1 MRTAL
6 FSNQFR
12 LADHSRNT
20 WCTGTE
26 YTFCSRGTGQQLLS
40 RKWDFHKLQ
49 IVRLHGKSVSNAIP
63 ESPTTRKYVCTTAE
77 RMTMTTTTTAI
88 MSLAASLWFHHPW
101 SCCPSETNGTMLCS
115 SETSPLQPLF
125 GVRHQTTRSP
135 PSIQKAV
142 FNGDPSGLPML
153 QRRPKKQSTRRMATS
168 TSQQHTM
175 PTYIHTVRDD
185 DSTCAQ
191 VRTDRD
197 VVWCAYDTG
206 RWDLYSASRK
216 TRISRAQTFQ
226 PYTSTGSTGTSSG
239 RGRFAHRGMMNFCVD
254 REKRSQPRSPNLYFL
269 PHEHFSEIL
278 WFSLNSPI
286 QRGIYSLK
294 MATDWMLLKKSQPH
308 EGNCF
313 NYYVIRHGPPRW
325 CDHQCFC
332 RYYQTRFLAKKL
344 QISLLM
350 RYSPNRW
357 SSFTVTT
364 ELYSRS
370 RSAVI
375 SNMIHLHRAFCRWF
389 FIFSCSSWSSRSPHF
404 PVTLRTRW

>member
-175 PTYIHTVRDD
+175 PTYIHTVHAMTTVPVHRWEPIVMLYGVPTTQVDEISTVPRGKPGSLALRRSNHTRLREALAPAPAVV
-185 DSTCAQ
+185 DS
-191 VRTDRD
+191 RTVEWWTFALIGRNVPSHDRQI
-197 VVWCAYDTG
+197 C
-206 RWDLYSASRK
+206 
-216 TRISRAQTFQ
+216 TFCH
-226 PYTSTGSTGTSSG
+226 TSTFPRFYDFHSTHQSNVES
-239 RGRFAHRGMMNFCVD
+239 
-254 REKRSQPRSPNLYFL
+254 
-269 PHEHFSEIL
+269 
-278 WFSLNSPI
+278 
-286 QRGIYSLK
+286 
-294 MATDWMLLKKSQPH
+294 
-308 EGNCF
+308 
-313 NYYVIRHGPPRW
+313 IR
-325 CDHQCFC
+325 
-332 RYYQTRFLAKKL
+332 
-344 QISLLM
+344 
-350 RYSPNRW
+350 
-357 SSFTVTT
+357 
-364 ELYSRS
+364 
-370 RSAVI
+370 
-375 SNMIHLHRAFCRWF
+375 
-389 FIFSCSSWSSRSPHF
+389 
-404 PVTLRTRW
+404 